1 MVALTKRGTNSSQSA
16 VSMYIRSIEMHSWPV
31 FEKAA
36 RTAPGTALPRS
47 ASARMRIAFFPPSSI
62 E

>member
-1 MVALTKRGTNSSQSA
+1 MKRRVNLSQTSA
-16 VSMYIRSIEMHSWPV
+16 ATYIRSMEMHSWPV

-36 RTAPGTALPRS
+36 RTAPDAALPTS
-47 ASARMRIAFFPPSSI
+47 ESARMRMAFFPPSSI